1 LDPGHG
7 GPEPGAANDRYGL
20 VESQI
25 ALEIAELAANRVRE
39 IMPRARVILTRTDDV
54 GLTLEARCAMA
65 NSLEADAFVSIH
77 LNASSEEVRR
87 GGVTTFVLDTSND
100 RRDGHLKSA
109 DFFEADK
116 YPMITFESSSV
127 EAAGENQ
134 LLAHGTLTIKDQSKA
149 VDLPI
154 TVLGIQAVPA
164 ELQGNFGKEVASF
177 SAKLSID
184 RRDYGVGVGNWAA
197 TLVVG
202 SNVDIDLVVEANHQ

>member
-1 LDPGHG
+1 MSPSLRQNF
-7 GPEPGAANDRYGL
+7 AR
-20 VESQI
+20 S
-25 ALEIAELAANRVRE
+25 
-39 IMPRARVILTRTDDV
+39 ARVAVLAVAFLALVASTASAADWDV
-54 GLTLEARCAMA
+54 GTAHSKVGFTISHFLTPVEGRFTDFEIDLAYDPAKPEATHIAARIKIA
-65 NSLEADAFVSIH
+65 SI
-77 LNASSEEVRR
+77 
-87 GGVTTFVLDTSND
+87 DTSND